1 MIKKSTLAFLI
12 FCFLYLL
19 MLSSCQAQDQ
29 LFSKSNI
36 IHIGKRG
43 YIEKDKT
50 LHFTGGA
57 LIGSSVYMY
66 VHYKTDN
73 KILSLVASVASG
85 IIVGTAK
92 EFYDKS
98 KGGRISNDD
107 IAFTVSGSFGG
118 ALTKIIQINI
128 QQQNKMQSKEY
139 KAEFENLNSKPMFQ

>member
-19 MLSSCQAQDQ
+19 MLSSCNAQDQ
-29 LFSKSNI
+29 IFSKSNI
-36 IHIGKRG
+36 IRIGKHG
-43 YIEKDKT
+43 YLEKDKT

-98 KGGRISNDD
+98 KGKRMSNDD

-118 ALTKIIQINI
+118 AFTKIIQIDI

>member
-19 MLSSCQAQDQ
+19 MLSSCHAQDQ

-92 EFYDKS
+92 ELYDKS
-98 KGGRISNDD
+98 KGGRMSNDD

-118 ALTKIIQINI
+118 AFTKIIQIDI
-128 QQQNKMQSKEY
+128 QQQNKMQSKAY